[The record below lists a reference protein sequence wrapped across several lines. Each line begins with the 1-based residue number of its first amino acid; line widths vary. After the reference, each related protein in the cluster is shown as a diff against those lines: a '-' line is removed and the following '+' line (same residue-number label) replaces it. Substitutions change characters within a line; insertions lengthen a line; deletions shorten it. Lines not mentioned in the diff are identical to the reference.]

1 MAEDYTPYSGAYT
14 GAQIDSILAKANASE
29 SYTTAEKAKL
39 SNLFNY
45 DDTLVKSDI
54 SDLKSDKVDKV
65 NGKGL
70 STNDYTTAEKTK
82 LSGIEAEANKT
93 VVDSSLSSTS
103 TNPVRNSTVK
113 IALDTKVNKVNGK
126 GLSTNDY
133 TTAEKNKL
141 ASLENYDD
149 SEVRSLIAG
158 KVDKV
163 SGKSLSTNDYTTAEK
178 TKLASLSNYD
188 DTEVRSLISNKVD
201 KVSGKGL
208 STNDYTT
215 ADKAAVDDWKNGY
228 IYRMTSN
235 PDKTITL
242 DTSSAYLV
250 IITSGSDAN
259 MYFFNS
265 TSTTAYSKTL
275 IEQLTGMTI
284 TIDGLTVTFSSETI
298 NLFTIFARKLN

>member
-29 SYTTAEKAKL
+29 SYTTAEKTKL
-39 SNLFNY
+39 STLFNY

-65 NGKGL
+65 SGKGL

-93 VVDSSLSSTS
+93 VVDGSLSSTS

-133 TTAEKNKL
+133 TTAEKTKL

-149 SEVRSLIAG
+149 SDVRSLIAG

-163 SGKSLSTNDYTTAEK
+163 T
-178 TKLASLSNYD
+178 
-188 DTEVRSLISNKVD
+188 
-201 KVSGKGL
+201 GKGL
-208 STNDYTT
+208 STNDYTA

-284 TIDGLTVTFSSETI
+284 TIDGLTVTFSSESI

>member
-29 SYTTAEKAKL
+29 SYTTAEKTKL

-45 DDTLVKSDI
+45 DDTLVKADI

-65 NGKGL
+65 SGKGL
-70 STNDYTTAEKTK
+70 STNDYTTAEKSK

-133 TTAEKNKL
+133 TTTEKNKL

-149 SEVRSLIAG
+149 SEVRSLIA
-158 KVDKV
+158 
-163 SGKSLSTNDYTTAEK
+163 
-178 TKLASLSNYD
+178 
-188 DTEVRSLISNKVD
+188 NKVD

-215 ADKAAVDDWKNGY
+215 AEKTKLASLENYDDTELRSSIATKATVNDIFGTGIAITENSDLNDYTDSGNY
-228 IYRMTSN
+228 YTTNISTTA
-235 PDKTITL
+235 TITNSPFTANRFKL
-242 DTSSAYLV
+242 LVFRTSSASEANVRCTQILFPQSSV
-250 IITSGSDAN
+250 VGFFLRHCVNGTWTSW
-259 MYFFNS
+259 YKF
-265 TSTTAYSKTL
+265 
-275 IEQLTGMTI
+275 
-284 TIDGLTVTFSSETI
+284 DGEVVT
-298 NLFTIFARKLN
+298 